1 MEAILLFIG
10 VVLFFIGNKM
20 NTNYERSNESGEEK
34 ERPIFQ
40 QPAAYF
46 LYTGAILIMTG
57 IITFISSL

>member
-46 LYTGAILIMTG
+46 LYTVGIM
-57 IITFISSL
+57 IITAVIALMLSL